1 MEIDIEREKIYKEG
15 WLFKRGHVVKNW
27 KRRYFILTENSIKYF
42 SKKPASNFDASQYLK
57 GAINLQGAKVFANSA
72 PSDGAVQFKFGIT
85 SGTGKEYL
93 MSCYTDFE
101 MQAWVKAVQSAI
113 SKEFES
119 NMTHEIP
126 RRFQGKIRKSGWLQ
140 KRGHLVKNWKRRYF
154 ILTDV
159 AIIYFDQPP
168 MHPGDFEFIKGSI
181 NLVGCSIK
189 KTLETAFDKR
199 YCFGLAMNDG
209 EEYFIAAD
217 TLSELEEWM
226 IEIRNAIQKA
236 LYAHLH
242 KYGNIKFYGKEN
254 GTEARILC
262 FTPSRVIMLEQETEE
277 TQLWSRPIKHI
288 RRFMDK
294 QDYFHIDFG
303 THAIQN
309 QNSVNFTCNRSSAVF
324 QTLDFCILKLQASRV
339 ALKITIDEDSKS
351 TTTTLSSITTTPN
364 DNNNVEL
371 STT

>member
-1 MEIDIEREKIYKEG
+1 MKYQDDFREKFENQDG
-15 WLFKRGHVVKNW
+15 FK
-27 KRRYFILTENSIKYF
+27 
-42 SKKPASNFDASQYLK
+42 
-57 GAINLQGAKVFANSA
+57 
-72 PSDGAVQFKFGIT
+72 
-85 SGTGKEYL
+85 
-93 MSCYTDFE
+93 
-101 MQAWVKAVQSAI
+101 
-113 SKEFES
+113 
-119 NMTHEIP
+119 
-126 RRFQGKIRKSGWLQ
+126 

-181 NLVGCSIK
+181 NLVACSIK
-189 KTLETAFDKR
+189 KALETAFDDKR

-217 TLSELEEWM
+217 TLPELEEWM
-226 IEIRNAIQKA
+226 IEIRNAMQKA

-262 FTPSRVIMLEQETEE
+262 FTPSRVIMLEQETE

-324 QTLDFCILKLQASRV
+324 QTLDFCILKLQTSRV
-339 ALKITIDEDSKS
+339 ALKITNENSKS
-351 TTTTLSSITTTPN
+351 TTTTTSSSVTTTP
-364 DNNNVEL
+364 NNVEL